1 MKRSIFAPI
10 LMVAFSAAAGGWLLQ
25 EGADR
30 ADNMYVRVRVLQEVV
45 DHVSNSFV
53 DEVELDGL
61 YNSAIDGLIR
71 DLGDPHSSF
80 LPVSEYE
87 DLRIRTEGEY
97 GGVGLEVVDRGGYV
111 TVVSPIPGGPGGRI
125 GIRAGDQFYEIEGVA
140 ADTMVT
146 DQAVELL
153 RGRPG
158 SEVTVR
164 MLRPGVNEPIDFTIA
179 REAIVLKAVPFS
191 IMLDDQVGYV
201 PLLSFR
207 ETSTVEIR
215 AAVDSLRGEGMRAL
229 ILDVR
234 GNPGGLL
241 DQGIEVSD
249 LFLGEGQGIV
259 ETRGRDSSQNETYA
273 AARPDQYPDMP
284 MVVLVDQASASASE
298 IIAGAL
304 QDHDR
309 AVLVGETTF
318 GKGSVQSLYRLTGGD
333 VLRLTTAK
341 WYTPVGRSIHLD
353 PDSRFAPLGED
364 AERAYSIAGQLV
376 EPVTI
381 EGRPEFLSG
390 GGRTV
395 YGGGGITP
403 DVFVYPE
410 TLGASESNGVLR
422 LFRSGGGFSVSL
434 FNYAVEYVA
443 EHPSL
448 GVGFSVTET
457 DVAEF
462 YEVLGDNADAIAIR
476 DFAAAE
482 RFVRYHMEREI
493 ALQAWGDAGE
503 FRQLRGYDRQLS
515 RAIELLRAADTPMDL
530 IALAA
535 DAQPDE
541 IPDRP

>member
-1 MKRSIFAPI
+1 M
-10 LMVAFSAAAGGWLLQ
+10 
-25 EGADR
+25 
-30 ADNMYVRVRVLQEVV
+30 
-45 DHVSNSFV
+45 
-53 DEVELDGL
+53 
-61 YNSAIDGLIR
+61 
-71 DLGDPHSSF
+71 
-80 LPVSEYE
+80 
-87 DLRIRTEGEY
+87 
-97 GGVGLEVVDRGGYV
+97 
-111 TVVSPIPGGPGGRI
+111 
-125 GIRAGDQFYEIEGVA
+125 
-140 ADTMVT
+140 
-146 DQAVELL
+146 
-153 RGRPG
+153 
-158 SEVTVR
+158 
-164 MLRPGVNEPIDFTIA
+164 
-179 REAIVLKAVPFS
+179 
-191 IMLDDQVGYV
+191 
-201 PLLSFR
+201 
-207 ETSTVEIR
+207 
-215 AAVDSLRGEGMRAL
+215 
-229 ILDVR
+229 
-234 GNPGGLL
+234 
-241 DQGIEVSD
+241 
-249 LFLGEGQGIV
+249 
-259 ETRGRDSSQNETYA
+259 
-273 AARPDQYPDMP
+273 
-284 MVVLVDQASASASE
+284 
-298 IIAGAL
+298 
-304 QDHDR
+304 
-309 AVLVGETTF
+309 
-318 GKGSVQSLYRLTGGD
+318 
-333 VLRLTTAK
+333 
-341 WYTPVGRSIHLD
+341 
-353 PDSRFAPLGED
+353 
-364 AERAYSIAGQLV
+364 
-376 EPVTI
+376 TI